1 VHYHTL
7 KFGAQP
13 MKWCHWVDLPRQSP
27 LDTHRTTRAGQFPSS
42 LFPGG
47 AGMRQADGT
56 LLMFLGVD
64 TFIFLIKAWLCIVS
78 WPSPTNLWIY
88 LICPFPYMLAIV
100 AVQFNCTD
108 VINATSQV
116 PLVNVAYIL
125 FPVLH
130 FLFLSHLGPNYVG
143 ACFGIFF
150 CEGLLVIKLPFGGW
164 NGFFFFFLFAL
175 HW

>member
-1 VHYHTL
+1 
-7 KFGAQP
+7 
-13 MKWCHWVDLPRQSP
+13 
-27 LDTHRTTRAGQFPSS
+27 
-42 LFPGG
+42 
-47 AGMRQADGT
+47 
-56 LLMFLGVD
+56 
-64 TFIFLIKAWLCIVS
+64 
-78 WPSPTNLWIY
+78 
-88 LICPFPYMLAIV
+88 MLAIV

-130 FLFLSHLGPNYVG
+130 FLFLSRLGPNYVG

-150 CEGLLVIKLPFGGW
+150 CEGLLVIKLSFGGW
-164 NGFFFFFLFAL
+164 NGFFFFLFAL